1 MMIFHSYVKLPEGR
15 FVWRYGIQNP
25 MIDFPIKK
33 LVITWGIPHFW
44 TDTHDN
50 GCIFPSYPTITRS
63 YPHSISLCIIYVYSF
78 HIYIYTYMYIYI
90 YIHTCIY
97 DFPNKSMV
105 VSCKHSVYSN
115 LRGVVFF
122 QRQGALL
129 LALPLYQT
137 NGVTGEPLGPRAKL
151 GRDHRLTWINV

>member
-1 MMIFHSYVKLPEGR
+1 
-15 FVWRYGIQNP
+15 
-25 MIDFPIKK
+25 MIDFPMKK
-33 LVITWGIPHFW
+33 LVNLLGIPHVW

-50 GCIFPSYPTITRS
+50 GCIFPSYPTIIARS

-78 HIYIYTYMYIYI
+78 HIYIYTYVYIYI

-122 QRQGALL
+122 PAPGRPATGSSSVPNQRSHWRATRS
-129 LALPLYQT
+129 A
-137 NGVTGEPLGPRAKL
+137 GEKKEGTT
-151 GRDHRLTWINV
+151 D